1 MAHAPPSPAP
11 LAGPRSRDPRG
22 PWRVLVIAWL
32 WVLVAW
38 LGLLSLTWSL
48 LAMLLH
54 PVLPAA
60 FGQRLGRA
68 VIAWGY
74 RFYWACG
81 RASGLMRID
90 ASALDVL
97 AQQPGG
103 LIVAANHPSMADAML
118 IVARLPRSVC
128 IMKAGLQRNIFL
140 GAGARLARYIAND
153 VPHLLV
159 RSAVEELQA
168 GAQLVLFPEGTR
180 SEGGRLQPL
189 RGGIALIAQR
199 AQVPVQTVI
208 IETDSPF
215 LAKGWP
221 IWRLP
226 PVPMYHRLR
235 LGQRFEPPAADDPH
249 APAALMQAPKTHFEH
264 ELSR

>member
-1 MAHAPPSPAP
+1 VRPIV
-11 LAGPRSRDPRG
+11 RG
-22 PWRVLVIAWL
+22 LLVAWL

-38 LGLLSLTWSL
+38 LGLLSLGWTL
-48 LAMLLH
+48 IAMLLH
-54 PVLPAA
+54 PLLPAA
-60 FGQRLGRA
+60 VGQRLGRA

-74 RFYWACG
+74 RFYWVCG

-90 ASALDVL
+90 ASGLDVL
-97 AQQPGG
+97 ADQPGG
-103 LIVAANHPSMADAML
+103 LIVAANHPCMADAML

-159 RSAVEELQA
+159 RHAVDELKG

-180 SEGGRLQPL
+180 TVGDQLQPL
-189 RGGIALIAQR
+189 RGGLALIAQR
-199 AQVPVQTVI
+199 AQVPVQAVI

-226 PVPMYHRLR
+226 PVPMHYRLR
-235 LGQRFEPPAADDPH
+235 LGQRFDPPAAHDPA
-249 APAALMQAPKTHFEH
+249 APAALMQALRSHLEH
-264 ELSR
+264 ELTR

>member
-1 MAHAPPSPAP
+1 MPQALAPRVGP
-11 LAGPRSRDPRG
+11 LRLL
-22 PWRVLVIAWL
+22 LVVWL

-38 LGLLSLTWSL
+38 LGVLSLTWSL
-48 LAMLLH
+48 LAMLLK

-74 RFYWACG
+74 RFYWVCG

-90 ASALDVL
+90 ARALDVL
-97 AQQPGG
+97 ADQPGG
-103 LIVAANHPSMADAML
+103 LIVAANHPCMADAML

-153 VPHLLV
+153 TPHLMV
-159 RSAVEELQA
+159 RHAVDELKA

-180 SEGGRLQPL
+180 TEGGRLQPL

-226 PVPMYHRLR
+226 PVPMHYRLR
-235 LGQRFEPPAADDPH
+235 LGQRFAPPAADDPD
-249 APAALMQAPKTHFEH
+249 AVAALMQALKSHLEH
-264 ELSR
+264 ELTR